1 MVDWISG
8 VQNALRYI
16 EDNITGELDYNE
28 IAKQA
33 YVSGFHFQRV
43 FTILCGV
50 PLGEYIR
57 SRRLSLAGTELS
69 AGSTKVIDAAIKYGY
84 ESPDSFTKAFTRFH
98 GISPTSAKSMGAS
111 LKSFAPLQIKLTLK
125 GGNTMEYKIIEKEA
139 FKVIGALREFH
150 TDTSYQEIP
159 KFWCEHFE
167 SGNGK
172 HICGMFGIC
181 YDEDGDC
188 KTFSYMIADVYD
200 PEKKMPDDFVI
211 KEIPAHT
218 WAIFPCHG
226 AMPKALQDVNTK
238 IWNEWLPNCRE
249 YEIAG
254 DYNIEMY
261 SNGNTDSDDYYSE
274 IWIPVRKV

>member
-16 EDNITGELDYNE
+16 EDNITEELDHNE

-33 YVSGFHFQRV
+33 CVSSFHFQRV
-43 FTILCGV
+43 FTILCGL

-69 AGSTKVIDAAIKYGY
+69 AGSTKVVDAAIKYGY

-111 LKSFAPLQIKLTLK
+111 LKSYAPLQIKLTLK

-159 KFWCEHFE
+159 MFWCEHFE

-181 YDEDGDC
+181 YDEDR
-188 KTFSYMIADVYD
+188 A
-200 PEKKMPDDFVI
+200 
-211 KEIPAHT
+211 
-218 WAIFPCHG
+218 
-226 AMPKALQDVNTK
+226 
-238 IWNEWLPNCRE
+238 
-249 YEIAG
+249 
-254 DYNIEMY
+254 
-261 SNGNTDSDDYYSE
+261 
-274 IWIPVRKV
+274 